1 MSYHK
6 YSKYPMCI
14 SILIALAFTA
24 ACGLQPFSSVRIK
37 AKPTVYVPL
46 GEKSITEAEV
56 FTKLE
61 ETLQKNN
68 KNIRLYRYQPSGGDD
83 KLRYLVHYPL
93 QTLELDISKYF
104 NGDPLGNGG
113 SGDTAA
119 LSQNFEKKI
128 SVPNL
133 QQKKDV
139 SIDVSGIN
147 QELLNRF
154 NTSNTI
160 SVTIPSGIA
169 PLLSHRQSVNVSFT
183 GFNTISFENGAK
195 LTLSSSSTTV
205 VYTITAATMKS
216 NGASVTGTISPDGKK
231 IEFPLN
237 GITISNALVFNL
249 TLNLTSG
256 SDNISLDS
264 NLEGVIKKVT
274 GVTASDIDVSLPP
287 QTIPLSL
294 PAEFEK
300 ATIAEGSMK
309 FTAQMPNEWPGITI
323 EEKMKVVQSGA
334 DGFSID
340 PSDYRP
346 LGNTIS
352 LENQK
357 LNNQSTLSCTPA
369 FKVKLNNATYT
380 KQDSLPITLALDI
393 KKFKEITLQNPPG
406 LTVNREQDVPQDM
419 KDWVKKI
426 KFKTVSAKIKLDNG
440 LPAEND
446 IKIRLSSTSFKMAE
460 QEKTFISKYQ
470 AGFQPNESEQVYH
483 GGSNFNLNIDNSPL
497 PPSEQNITKFDLKMQ
512 VILPNPNG
520 TTFTLKNIETGK
532 DITLSGSIQFNP
544 DWEEILLK
552 AKADQTVSFPQTG
565 KMDLSEL
572 TSKLK
577 TAGIQLEEI
586 PVYFYAGSDSGLLGS
601 TKMNV
606 KLTATYIKTGETT
619 DTSAVLVDKNNVA
632 LKALPVGTFPSDK
645 IFTGAIPDAML
656 SIKQGESGITKT
668 LAGIMNDYPKDLQL
682 TCTLN
687 MGEIV
692 IRREDYDKPENKKPK
707 VSIDLVLDVPVGF
720 KVASNHTLSLM
731 DMFGINMSGT
741 DLFGRRSAHDKPFGL
756 DDQFQILDSLRSIQ
770 VRINLKKDLSGPDSK
785 CILRFKDG
793 LGNPIN
799 DDFGN
804 RIEKKITAA
813 AGEQTVKLTSSEL
826 KKLLEKYPVSPD
838 LVLELPQGSY
848 SLKRDFKLGALITV
862 SAETDIDYS
871 MKVN

>member
-113 SGDTAA
+113 SGDNAA

-133 QQKKDV
+133 RQKKDV

-160 SVTIPSGIA
+160 PITIPPGIA
-169 PLLSHRQSVNVSFT
+169 PLPSYRLPVNVSFI
-183 GFNTISFENGAK
+183 GFNTLSFGNGAK
-195 LTLSSSSTTV
+195 LTLSSSPTPVT
-205 VYTITAATMKS
+205 YTITAATMES
-216 NGASVTGTISPDGKK
+216 SGASVPGTISPNGKK
-231 IEFPLN
+231 IEFSLD
-237 GITISNALVFNL
+237 GITINNTVRFQF

-256 SDNISLDS
+256 SGTISLGTK
-264 NLEGVIKKVT
+264 LEGDIKKAT
-274 GVTASDIDVSLPP
+274 GVTAADIDVSLPT

-294 PAEFEK
+294 PTEFEK
-300 ATIAEGSMK
+300 ATIAEGFMK
-309 FTAQMPNEWPGITI
+309 FTVQMPNEWSGITI
-323 EEKMKVVQSGA
+323 EEKMKVEQGGVG
-334 DGFSID
+334 GFSII

-352 LENQK
+352 LENQN
-357 LNNQSTLSCTPA
+357 LNKQQLSYTPA

-446 IKIRLSSTSFKMAE
+446 INIKLSSTSFKMLPPQERVFVSGKTE
-460 QEKTFISKYQ
+460 QEYSCNGGTAFDLDI
-470 AGFQPNESEQVYH
+470 ESL
-483 GGSNFNLNIDNSPL
+483 S
-497 PPSEQNITKFDLKMQ
+497 KFDLKMQ
-512 VILPNPNG
+512 VILPNTTG

-544 DWEEILLK
+544 DWEEIILK

-577 TAGIQLEEI
+577 DSGIKLEEI

-645 IFTGAIPDAML
+645 IFTGTIPDAML

-707 VSIDLVLDVPVGF
+707 VSIDLVVDVPVGF
-720 KVASNHTLSLM
+720 KVASDHPLSLM

-741 DLFGRRSAHDKPFGL
+741 DLFGRRSVHDKPFGL
-756 DDQFQILDSLRSIQ
+756 DDQILDSLQ
-770 VRINLKKDLSGPDSK
+770 ALNVHINLKNDLSGPVPK

-793 LGNPIN
+793 SGNAIKGDSDKPI
-799 DDFGN
+799 
-804 RIEKKITAA
+804 KKEIAAA

-826 KKLLEKYPVSPD
+826 KKLLEKYPVSPE

-848 SLKRDFKLGALITV
+848 SLKRDFKLGASITV
-862 SAETDIDYS
+862 LAETDINYS

>member
-24 ACGLQPFSSVRIK
+24 ACGLQPFSSVRVK
-37 AKPTVYVPL
+37 ASPKVYVPL

-139 SIDVSGIN
+139 PIDVSGIN

-154 NTSNTI
+154 NTDNTI

-183 GFNTISFENGAK
+183 GFNTIFFENGAK

-205 VYTITAATMKS
+205 TYTITAATMES

-256 SDNISLDS
+256 SGDISLDS
-264 NLEGVIKKVT
+264 NLDGVIKKVT
-274 GVTASDIDVSLPP
+274 GVTATDIDVALPT
-287 QTIPLSL
+287 QTILLSL
-294 PAEFEK
+294 PTEFEK

-323 EEKMKVVQSGA
+323 EEKMKVEQGGVG
-334 DGFSID
+334 GFSIS

-346 LGNTIS
+346 LESNIS

-357 LNNQSTLSCTPA
+357 LNKQQLSYTPV

-380 KQDSLPITLALDI
+380 KQNSLPITLALDI
-393 KKFKEITLQNPPG
+393 KKFKEITLQNPSD

-419 KDWVKKI
+419 KDWVKTI

-446 IKIRLSSTSFKMAE
+446 INIKLSSTSFKMLPPQEGVFVSGKTE
-460 QEKTFISKYQ
+460 QEYSCNGGTAFDLDI
-470 AGFQPNESEQVYH
+470 ESL
-483 GGSNFNLNIDNSPL
+483 S
-497 PPSEQNITKFDLKMQ
+497 KFDLKMQ
-512 VILPNPNG
+512 VILPNTTG

-544 DWEEILLK
+544 DWEEIILK
-552 AKADQTVSFPQTG
+552 AKANQTVSFPQTG

-577 TAGIQLEEI
+577 DSGIKLEEI
-586 PVYFYAGSDSGLLGS
+586 PAYFYAGSDSGLLGS

-619 DTSAVLVDKNNVA
+619 DTPAVLVDKSNIT
-632 LKALPVGTFPSDK
+632 LKALPAGTFPSDK

-682 TCTLN
+682 ACVLN
-687 MGEIV
+687 MNEIP
-692 IRREDYDKPENKKPK
+692 ITRAEYNTLKDKKPK

-720 KVASNHTLSLM
+720 KVASDHTLSLM
-731 DMFGINMSGT
+731 DMLGINMSGT
-741 DLFGRRSAHDKPFGL
+741 DLFGRRSEHDQSSEIG
-756 DDQFQILDSLRSIQ
+756 QILNSLRSIQ
-770 VRINLKKDLSGPDSK
+770 ICINLKNDLSGDVPK
-785 CILRFKDG
+785 CILRFKNGSGIAINDDS
-793 LGNPIN
+793 GNPI
-799 DDFGN
+799 
-804 RIEKKITAA
+804 EKEITAA

-826 KKLLEKYPVSPD
+826 KKLLDTYPVSPD
-838 LVLELPQGSY
+838 LVLELPKGSY
-848 SLKRDFKLGALITV
+848 SLKRGFKLGASITV
-862 SAETDIDYS
+862 LAETDIDYS
-871 MKVN
+871 MQVN

>member
-113 SGDTAA
+113 SGDNAA

-133 QQKKDV
+133 RQKKDV

-160 SVTIPSGIA
+160 PITIPPGIA
-169 PLLSHRQSVNVSFT
+169 PLPSYRLPVNVSFI
-183 GFNTISFENGAK
+183 GFNTLSFENGAK
-195 LTLSSSSTTV
+195 LTLSSSPTPVT
-205 VYTITAATMKS
+205 YTITAATMES
-216 NGASVTGTISPDGKK
+216 SGASVPGTISPNGKK
-231 IEFPLN
+231 IEFSLD
-237 GITISNALVFNL
+237 GITINNTVRFQF

-256 SDNISLDS
+256 SGTISLGTK
-264 NLEGVIKKVT
+264 LEGDIKKAT
-274 GVTASDIDVSLPP
+274 GVTAADIDVSLPT

-294 PAEFEK
+294 PTEFEK
-300 ATIAEGSMK
+300 ATIAEGFMK
-309 FTAQMPNEWPGITI
+309 FTTQMPNEWSGITI

-393 KKFKEITLQNPPG
+393 KKFKEITLQNPSG

-446 IKIRLSSTSFKMAE
+446 IKIRLSSTSFKMLLPQGKVFVSGKTE
-460 QEKTFISKYQ
+460 QEYSCNGGAAFDLDI
-470 AGFQPNESEQVYH
+470 ESL
-483 GGSNFNLNIDNSPL
+483 S
-497 PPSEQNITKFDLKMQ
+497 KFDLKAQ
-512 VILPNPNG
+512 IILPNTTG

-544 DWEEILLK
+544 DWEEIILK
-552 AKADQTVSFPQTG
+552 AKANQTVSFPQTG
-565 KMDLSEL
+565 RMDLSEL

-577 TAGIQLEEI
+577 DSGIELEEI
-586 PVYFYAGSDSGLLGS
+586 PAYFYAGSDSGLLGS

-668 LAGIMNDYPKDLQL
+668 LAGIMNDYPKNLQL

-687 MGEIV
+687 MGEIP
-692 IRREDYDKPENKKPK
+692 ITRAKYNTLKDKKPK

-720 KVASNHTLSLM
+720 KVASNRTFSLM

-756 DDQFQILDSLRSIQ
+756 DDQILDSLQ
-770 VRINLKKDLSGPDSK
+770 ALNVHINLKNDLSGSVPK
-785 CILRFKDG
+785 CILQFKDG

-804 RIEKKITAA
+804 PIEKKITAA
-813 AGEQTVKLTSSEL
+813 AVEQTVTLTSSEL
-826 KKLLEKYPVSPD
+826 KKLLEKYPVSPE

-848 SLKRDFKLGALITV
+848 SLKRDFKLGASITV
-862 SAETDIDYS
+862 LAETDINYS

>member
-113 SGDTAA
+113 SGDNAA

-139 SIDVSGIN
+139 TIDVSGIN

-154 NTSNTI
+154 NTGTTI
-160 SVTIPSGIA
+160 PITIPSDIIA
-169 PLLSHRQSVNVSFT
+169 PLLSYRRSVNVSFT
-183 GFNTISFENGAK
+183 GFNTIFFENGAK
-195 LTLSSSSTTV
+195 LTLSSSSTPVT
-205 VYTITAATMKS
+205 YTITAATMES
-216 NGASVTGTISPDGKK
+216 NGASVPGTISLDGKK
-231 IEFPLN
+231 IEFSLD
-237 GITISNALVFNL
+237 GITINNTVSFQL

-256 SDNISLDS
+256 SGDISLS
-264 NLEGVIKKVT
+264 TNLEGVIKKVT
-274 GVTASDIDVSLPP
+274 GVSASDIDISLAA
-287 QTIPLSL
+287 QTVPLSL
-294 PAEFEK
+294 PTEFEK

-309 FTAQMPNEWPGITI
+309 FTAQKPKEWSGITI

-346 LGNTIS
+346 LENTIS

-380 KQDSLPITLALDI
+380 KQNSLPITLALDI
-393 KKFKEITLQNPPG
+393 KKFKEITLQNPSD

-419 KDWVKKI
+419 KDWVKTI

-446 IKIRLSSTSFKMAE
+446 INIKLSSTSFKMLPPQERVFVSGKTE
-460 QEKTFISKYQ
+460 QEYSCNGGTAFDLDI
-470 AGFQPNESEQVYH
+470 ESL
-483 GGSNFNLNIDNSPL
+483 S
-497 PPSEQNITKFDLKMQ
+497 KFDLKMQ
-512 VILPNPNG
+512 VILPNTTG

-544 DWEEILLK
+544 DWEEIILK

-577 TAGIQLEEI
+577 DSGIKLEEI

-645 IFTGAIPDAML
+645 IFTGTIPDAML

-707 VSIDLVLDVPVGF
+707 VSIDLVVDVPVGF
-720 KVASNHTLSLM
+720 KVASDHTLSLM
-731 DMFGINMSGT
+731 DMFGINMTGT
-741 DLFGRRSAHDKPFGL
+741 DLFGRRSAHDKPFGV
-756 DDQFQILDSLRSIQ
+756 DDQILDSLRSIQ
-770 VRINLKKDLSGPDSK
+770 VRINLKKDLSGPVTK

-804 RIEKKITAA
+804 PIEKKITAA
-813 AGEQTVKLTSSEL
+813 AVEQTVKLTSSEL
-826 KKLLEKYPVSPD
+826 KKLLEKYPVSPE

-848 SLKRDFKLGALITV
+848 SLKRDFKLGASITV
-862 SAETDIDYS
+862 LAETDINYS

>member
-139 SIDVSGIN
+139 TIDVSGIN

-154 NTSNTI
+154 NTGTTI
-160 SVTIPSGIA
+160 PITIPSDIIA
-169 PLLSHRQSVNVSFT
+169 PLLSYRRSVNVSFT
-183 GFNTISFENGAK
+183 GFNTIFFENGAK
-195 LTLSSSSTTV
+195 LTLSSSSTPVT
-205 VYTITAATMKS
+205 YTITAATMES
-216 NGASVTGTISPDGKK
+216 NGASVPGTISLDGKK
-231 IEFPLN
+231 IEFSLD
-237 GITISNALVFNL
+237 GITINNTVSFQL

-256 SDNISLDS
+256 SGDISLS
-264 NLEGVIKKVT
+264 TNLEGVIKKVT
-274 GVTASDIDVSLPP
+274 GVSASDIDISLAA
-287 QTIPLSL
+287 QTVPLSL
-294 PAEFEK
+294 PTEFEK

-309 FTAQMPNEWPGITI
+309 FTAQKPNEWSGITI

-346 LGNTIS
+346 LENTIS

-380 KQDSLPITLALDI
+380 KQNSLPITLALDI
-393 KKFKEITLQNPPG
+393 KKFKEITLQNPSD

-446 IKIRLSSTSFKMAE
+446 INIKLSSTSFKMLPPQERVFVSGKTE
-460 QEKTFISKYQ
+460 QEYSCNGGTAFDLDI
-470 AGFQPNESEQVYH
+470 ESL
-483 GGSNFNLNIDNSPL
+483 S
-497 PPSEQNITKFDLKMQ
+497 KFDLNAQ
-512 VILPNPNG
+512 IILPNTTG

-544 DWEEILLK
+544 DWEEIILK

-565 KMDLSEL
+565 RMDLSEL

-577 TAGIQLEEI
+577 DSGIELEEI
-586 PVYFYAGSDSGLLGS
+586 PAYFYAGSDSGLLGS
-601 TKMNV
+601 TKMSV
-606 KLTATYIKTGETT
+606 KLTATYIKTGEAT
-619 DTSAVLVDKNNVA
+619 DTPAVLVDKNNIT
-632 LKALPVGTFPSDK
+632 LKALPAGTFSSDK

-682 TCTLN
+682 ACVLN
-687 MGEIV
+687 MNEIP
-692 IRREDYDKPENKKPK
+692 ITRAEYNTLKDKKPK

-720 KVASNHTLSLM
+720 KVETKHTLSVM
-731 DMFGINMSGT
+731 DMLGINMSGA

-770 VRINLKKDLSGPDSK
+770 VRINLKKDLSGPVTK

-799 DDFGN
+799 DDFDN
-804 RIEKKITAA
+804 PIEKKITAA
-813 AGEQTVKLTSSEL
+813 AGEQTVTLTSAEL
-826 KKLLEKYPVSPD
+826 KKLLKKYPVSPE

-848 SLKRDFKLGALITV
+848 SLKRDFKLGASITV
-862 SAETDIDYS
+862 LAETDINYS

>member
-113 SGDTAA
+113 SGDNAA

-139 SIDVSGIN
+139 TIDVSGIN

-154 NTSNTI
+154 NTGTTI
-160 SVTIPSGIA
+160 PITIPSDIIA
-169 PLLSHRQSVNVSFT
+169 PLLSYRRSVNVSFT
-183 GFNTISFENGAK
+183 GFNAISFENGAK
-195 LTLSSSSTTV
+195 LTLSSSSATV
-205 VYTITAATMKS
+205 TYTITAATMES
-216 NGASVTGTISPDGKK
+216 NGASVPGTISLDGKK
-231 IEFPLN
+231 IEFSLD
-237 GITISNALVFNL
+237 GIIINNTVSFQL

-256 SDNISLDS
+256 SGNISLGTS
-264 NLEGVIKKVT
+264 LEGVIEKAT
-274 GVTASDIDVSLPP
+274 GVTSDTDIDVN
-287 QTIPLSL
+287 L
-294 PAEFEK
+294 PAQFVPLTLPADFEK
-300 ATIAEGSMK
+300 ATIAGGSMK
-309 FTAQMPNEWPGITI
+309 LSAQMPNEWSGITI
-323 EEKMKVVQSGA
+323 KEKMKVVQSGA

-352 LENQK
+352 LENQN
-357 LNNQSTLSCTPA
+357 LNKQQLSYTPA

-393 KKFKEITLQNPPG
+393 KKFKEITLQNSSG
-406 LTVNREQDVPQDM
+406 FTVNREQDVPQDM

-446 IKIRLSSTSFKMAE
+446 IKIKLSSTCFQISPA
-460 QEKTFISKYQ
+460 QEAI
-470 AGFQPNESEQVYH
+470 
-483 GGSNFNLNIDNSPL
+483 FNPGKQEHEYKGNNGNAFVLDIEHL
-497 PPSEQNITKFDLKMQ
+497 PKFDLKMQ
-512 VILPNPNG
+512 VILPNTTG

-544 DWEEILLK
+544 DWEEIILK
-552 AKADQTVSFPQTG
+552 AKANQTVSFPQTG

-577 TAGIQLEEI
+577 DSGIKLEEI
-586 PVYFYAGSDSGLLGS
+586 PAYFYAGSDSGLLGS
-601 TKMNV
+601 TQMNV

-668 LAGIMNDYPKDLQL
+668 LAGIMNDYPKNLQL

-687 MGEIV
+687 MGEIP
-692 IRREDYDKPENKKPK
+692 ITRAEYNTLKDKKPK

-720 KVASNHTLSLM
+720 KVESDHPLSLM
-731 DMFGINMSGT
+731 DMFGINMTGT
-741 DLFGRRSAHDKPFGL
+741 DLFGRRSAHDKPFGV
-756 DDQFQILDSLRSIQ
+756 DDQILDSLRSIQ
-770 VRINLKKDLSGPDSK
+770 VRINLKKDLSGPVTK

-804 RIEKKITAA
+804 PIEKKITAA
-813 AGEQTVKLTSSEL
+813 AVEQTVTLTSSEL
-826 KKLLEKYPVSPD
+826 KKLLEKYPVSPE

-848 SLKRDFKLGALITV
+848 SLKRDFKLGASITV
-862 SAETDIDYS
+862 LAETDINYS

>member
-83 KLRYLVHYPL
+83 KLRYLVYYPL

-113 SGDTAA
+113 SGDNAA

-139 SIDVSGIN
+139 PIDVSGIN

-154 NTSNTI
+154 NTGTAIPITI
-160 SVTIPSGIA
+160 SPAIPQNT
-169 PLLSHRQSVNVSFT
+169 PYTLSQVNVSFQ
-183 GFNTISFENGAK
+183 GFKKITFENGAK
-195 LTLSSSSTTV
+195 LKLLSNPSTV
-205 VYTITAATMKS
+205 HYTITQAEMKS
-216 NGASVTGTISPDGKK
+216 NGHSVPGTINGQD

-237 GITISNALVFNL
+237 GITISNELGFKL
-249 TLNLTSG
+249 TVKITSG
-256 SDNISLDS
+256 SGTISLGTK
-264 NLEGVIKKVT
+264 LEGVIKKVT
-274 GVTASDIDVSLPP
+274 GVNAADIDVSLVA
-287 QTIPLSL
+287 QTISLSL
-294 PAEFEK
+294 PTEFEK
-300 ATIAEGSMK
+300 ATIAAGSMK
-309 FTAQMPNEWPGITI
+309 FTAQMPNEWSGITI
-323 EEKMKVVQSGA
+323 EEKMKVEQGGVG
-334 DGFSID
+334 GFSII

-346 LGNTIS
+346 LGNPIS

-369 FKVKLNNATYT
+369 FNVKLNNATYT
-380 KQDSLPITLALDI
+380 KQNSLPVTLALDI

-419 KDWVKKI
+419 KDWVKEI

-440 LPAEND
+440 LPAGND
-446 IKIRLSSTSFKMAE
+446 IKIELSSTSFKMLPPQERVFVSGKTE
-460 QEKTFISKYQ
+460 QEYSC
-470 AGFQPNESEQVYH
+470 N
-483 GGSNFNLNIDNSPL
+483 GGTAFDLDIEHL
-497 PPSEQNITKFDLKMQ
+497 PKFDLKMQ
-512 VILPNPNG
+512 VILPNTTG

-544 DWEEILLK
+544 DWEEIILK
-552 AKADQTVSFPQTG
+552 AKADQNISFPQTG

-656 SIKQGESGITKT
+656 SIKQGESGITNT
-668 LAGIMNDYPKDLQL
+668 LAGIMNDYPKGLQL

-687 MGEIV
+687 MNEIT
-692 IRREDYDKPENKKPK
+692 ITSADYNNLKNKKPK

-720 KVASNHTLSLM
+720 KVESDHPLSLM
-731 DMFGINMSGT
+731 DMFGINMSGA

-756 DDQFQILDSLRSIQ
+756 DDQILDSLQ
-770 VRINLKKDLSGPDSK
+770 ALNVHINLKNDLSGPVPK

-793 LGNPIN
+793 SGNAIKGDSNKPI
-799 DDFGN
+799 
-804 RIEKKITAA
+804 KKEIAAA

-826 KKLLEKYPVSPD
+826 KKLLEKYPVSPE

-848 SLKRDFKLGALITV
+848 SLKRDFKLGASITV
-862 SAETDIDYS
+862 LAETDINYS

>member
-104 NGDPLGNGG
+104 NGEPLGNGG
-113 SGDTAA
+113 SGDNAA

-139 SIDVSGIN
+139 TIDVSGIN

-154 NTSNTI
+154 NTGTTI
-160 SVTIPSGIA
+160 PITIPSDIIA
-169 PLLSHRQSVNVSFT
+169 PLLSYRRSVNVSFT
-183 GFNTISFENGAK
+183 GFNTIFFENGAK
-195 LTLSSSSTTV
+195 LTLSSSSTPVT
-205 VYTITAATMKS
+205 YTITAATMES
-216 NGASVTGTISPDGKK
+216 NGASVPGTISLDGKK
-231 IEFPLN
+231 IEFSLD
-237 GITISNALVFNL
+237 GITINNTVSFQL

-256 SDNISLDS
+256 SGDISLS
-264 NLEGVIKKVT
+264 TNLEGVIKKVT
-274 GVTASDIDVSLPP
+274 GVSASDIDISLAA
-287 QTIPLSL
+287 QTVPLSL
-294 PAEFEK
+294 PTEFEK

-309 FTAQMPNEWPGITI
+309 FTAQKPKEWSGITI

-346 LGNTIS
+346 LENTIS

-380 KQDSLPITLALDI
+380 KQNSLPITLALDI
-393 KKFKEITLQNPPG
+393 KKFKEITLQNPSD

-419 KDWVKKI
+419 KDWVKTI

-446 IKIRLSSTSFKMAE
+446 INIKLSSTSFKMLPPQERVFVSGKTE
-460 QEKTFISKYQ
+460 QEYSC
-470 AGFQPNESEQVYH
+470 N
-483 GGSNFNLNIDNSPL
+483 GGNAFDLDIEHL
-497 PPSEQNITKFDLKMQ
+497 PKFDLKMQ
-512 VILPNPNG
+512 VVLPNTTG

-544 DWEEILLK
+544 DWEEIILK

-577 TAGIQLEEI
+577 DSGIKLEEI

-645 IFTGAIPDAML
+645 IFTGTIPDAML

-707 VSIDLVLDVPVGF
+707 VSIDLVVDVPVGF
-720 KVASNHTLSLM
+720 KVASDHTLSLM
-731 DMFGINMSGT
+731 DMFGINMTGT
-741 DLFGRRSAHDKPFGL
+741 DLFGRRSAHDKPFGV
-756 DDQFQILDSLRSIQ
+756 DDQILDSLRSIQ
-770 VRINLKKDLSGPDSK
+770 VRINLKKDLSGPVTK

-804 RIEKKITAA
+804 PIEKKITAA
-813 AGEQTVKLTSSEL
+813 AVEQTVTLTSSEL
-826 KKLLEKYPVSPD
+826 KKLLEKYPVSPE

-848 SLKRDFKLGALITV
+848 SLKRDFKLGASITV
-862 SAETDIDYS
+862 LAETDINYS

>member
-113 SGDTAA
+113 SGDNAA

-154 NTSNTI
+154 NTGTAIPITI
-160 SVTIPSGIA
+160 SISPAIPQNT
-169 PLLSHRQSVNVSFT
+169 PYTLSQVNVSFQ
-183 GFNTISFENGAK
+183 GFKKITFENGAK
-195 LTLSSSSTTV
+195 LKLLSNPSTV
-205 VYTITAATMKS
+205 HYTITQAEMKS
-216 NGASVTGTISPDGKK
+216 NGHSVPGTINGQD

-237 GITISNALVFNL
+237 GITISNELGFKL
-249 TLNLTSG
+249 TVKITSG
-256 SDNISLDS
+256 SGTISLGTK
-264 NLEGVIKKVT
+264 LEGVIKEVT
-274 GVTASDIDVSLPP
+274 GVTASDIDVSLPT

-294 PAEFEK
+294 PTEFEK
-300 ATIAEGSMK
+300 ATIAAGSMK
-309 FTAQMPNEWPGITI
+309 FTAQMPNEWSGITI

-357 LNNQSTLSCTPA
+357 LNKQQLSYTPA
-369 FKVKLNNATYT
+369 FNVKLNNATYT
-380 KQDSLPITLALDI
+380 KQNSLPVTLALDI
-393 KKFKEITLQNPPG
+393 KKFKEITLQHPSD
-406 LTVNREQDVPQDM
+406 LTVDREQDVPQDM

-440 LPAEND
+440 LPAGND
-446 IKIRLSSTSFKMAE
+446 IKIELSSTSFKMLPPQERVFVSGKTE
-460 QEKTFISKYQ
+460 QEYSC
-470 AGFQPNESEQVYH
+470 N
-483 GGSNFNLNIDNSPL
+483 GGTAFDLDIEHL
-497 PPSEQNITKFDLKMQ
+497 PKFDLKMQ
-512 VILPNPNG
+512 VILPNTTG

-544 DWEEILLK
+544 DWEEIILK
-552 AKADQTVSFPQTG
+552 AKANQTVSFPQTG

-577 TAGIQLEEI
+577 DSGIKLEEI
-586 PVYFYAGSDSGLLGS
+586 PAYFYAGSDSGLLGS
-601 TKMNV
+601 TQMNV

-692 IRREDYDKPENKKPK
+692 INRTDYNNLKNKKPK

-720 KVASNHTLSLM
+720 KVESDHTLSLM
-731 DMFGINMSGT
+731 DMFGINMSGA

-770 VRINLKKDLSGPDSK
+770 VRINLKKDLSGTDPK

-799 DDFGN
+799 DDSGN
-804 RIEKKITAA
+804 PIEKKITAA
-813 AGEQTVKLTSSEL
+813 AGEQTVTLTSSEL
-826 KKLLEKYPVSPD
+826 KKLLEKYPVSPE

-848 SLKRDFKLGALITV
+848 SLKRDFKLGASITV
-862 SAETDIDYS
+862 LAETDINYS

>member
-113 SGDTAA
+113 SGDNAA

-133 QQKKDV
+133 RQKKDV

-160 SVTIPSGIA
+160 PITIPPGIA
-169 PLLSHRQSVNVSFT
+169 PLPSYRLPVNVSFI
-183 GFNTISFENGAK
+183 GFNTLSFENGAK
-195 LTLSSSSTTV
+195 LTLSSSPTPVT
-205 VYTITAATMKS
+205 YTITAATMES
-216 NGASVTGTISPDGKK
+216 SGASVPGTISPNGKK
-231 IEFPLN
+231 IEFSLD
-237 GITISNALVFNL
+237 GITINNTVRFQF

-256 SDNISLDS
+256 SGTISLGTK
-264 NLEGVIKKVT
+264 LEGDIKKAT
-274 GVTASDIDVSLPP
+274 GVTAADIDVSLPT

-294 PAEFEK
+294 PTEFEK
-300 ATIAEGSMK
+300 ATIAEGFMK
-309 FTAQMPNEWPGITI
+309 FTTQMPNEWSGITI
-323 EEKMKVVQSGA
+323 EEKMKVEQGGVG
-334 DGFSID
+334 GFSII

-352 LENQK
+352 LENQN
-357 LNNQSTLSCTPA
+357 LNKQQLSYTPA

-393 KKFKEITLQNPPG
+393 KKFKEITLQNPSD
-406 LTVNREQDVPQDM
+406 LTLDRKQDVPQDM
-419 KDWVKKI
+419 KDWVEKI

-446 IKIRLSSTSFKMAE
+446 IKIKLSSTCFEMAE
-460 QEKTFISKYQ
+460 QEKTFISKYE
-470 AGFQPNESEQVYH
+470 AGFQPNESEQVYQ
-483 GGSNFNLNIDNSPL
+483 GGSNFNLNINNSS
-497 PPSEQNITKFDLKMQ
+497 PPAGEQNITKFDLKMQ
-512 VILPNPNG
+512 VVLPNTNG
-520 TTFTLKNIETGK
+520 ATFTLKNIETGK

-544 DWEEILLK
+544 DWEEISLK
-552 AKADQTVSFPQTG
+552 AKDNQTVSFPQTG
-565 KMDLSEL
+565 RMDLSEL

-577 TAGIQLEEI
+577 DSGIKLEEI
-586 PVYFYAGSDSGLLGS
+586 PAYFYAGSDSGLLGS

-619 DTSAVLVDKNNVA
+619 DTPVGLVDKSNIT
-632 LKALPVGTFPSDK
+632 LKALPAGIFPSDK

-687 MGEIV
+687 MDEIV
-692 IRREDYDKPENKKPK
+692 IKREDYDKPENKKPK

-720 KVASNHTLSLM
+720 KVETKHTLSVM
-731 DMFGINMSGT
+731 DMLGINMSGT
-741 DLFGRRSAHDKPFGL
+741 DLFGRRSVHDKPFGL
-756 DDQFQILDSLRSIQ
+756 DDQILDSLQ
-770 VRINLKKDLSGPDSK
+770 ALNVHINLKNDLSGPVPK

-793 LGNPIN
+793 SGNAIKGDSNKPI
-799 DDFGN
+799 
-804 RIEKKITAA
+804 KKEIAAA

-826 KKLLEKYPVSPD
+826 KKLLEKYPVSPE

-848 SLKRDFKLGALITV
+848 SLKRDFKLGASITV
-862 SAETDIDYS
+862 LAETDINYS

>member
-113 SGDTAA
+113 SGDNAA

-154 NTSNTI
+154 NTGTAI
-160 SVTIPSGIA
+160 RITIPSGIA

-256 SDNISLDS
+256 SNDISLDS

-274 GVTASDIDVSLPP
+274 GVNAADIDVSLAA
-287 QTIPLSL
+287 QTISLSL
-294 PAEFEK
+294 PTEFEK

-309 FTAQMPNEWPGITI
+309 FTAQMPNEWSGITI
-323 EEKMKVVQSGA
+323 EEKMKVEQGGVG
-334 DGFSID
+334 GFSII

-346 LGNTIS
+346 LENTIP
-352 LENQK
+352 LENQN
-357 LNNQSTLSCTPA
+357 LNKQQLSYTPA

-393 KKFKEITLQNPPG
+393 KKFKEITLQHPSG
-406 LTVNREQDVPQDM
+406 LTVDREQDVPQDM

-440 LPAEND
+440 LPAGND
-446 IKIRLSSTSFKMAE
+446 IKIELSSTSFKMLPPQERVFVSGKTE
-460 QEKTFISKYQ
+460 QEYSC
-470 AGFQPNESEQVYH
+470 N
-483 GGSNFNLNIDNSPL
+483 GGTAFDLDIEHL
-497 PPSEQNITKFDLKMQ
+497 PKFDLKMQ
-512 VILPNPNG
+512 VILPNTTG

-544 DWEEILLK
+544 DWEEIILK
-552 AKADQTVSFPQTG
+552 AKANQTVSFPQTG

-606 KLTATYIKTGETT
+606 KLTATYIKTGEPT

-656 SIKQGESGITKT
+656 SIKQGESGITNT
-668 LAGIMNDYPKDLQL
+668 LAGIMNDYPKNLQL

-687 MGEIV
+687 MGEIP
-692 IRREDYDKPENKKPK
+692 ITRAEYNTLKDKKPK

-720 KVASNHTLSLM
+720 KVESDHPLSLM

-741 DLFGRRSAHDKPFGL
+741 DLFGRRSVHDKPFGL
-756 DDQFQILDSLRSIQ
+756 DDQILDSLQ
-770 VRINLKKDLSGPDSK
+770 ALNVHINLKNDLSGPVPK

-793 LGNPIN
+793 SGNAIKGDSDKPI
-799 DDFGN
+799 
-804 RIEKKITAA
+804 KKEIAAA

-826 KKLLEKYPVSPD
+826 KKLLEKYPVSPE

-848 SLKRDFKLGALITV
+848 SLKRDFKLGASITV
-862 SAETDIDYS
+862 LAETDINYS

>member
-300 ATIAEGSMK
+300 ATIAAGSMK
-309 FTAQMPNEWPGITI
+309 FTAQMPNEWSDITI

-393 KKFKEITLQNPPG
+393 KKFKEITLQNPSG

-446 IKIRLSSTSFKMAE
+446 IKIRLSSTSFKMLLPQGKVFVSGKTE
-460 QEKTFISKYQ
+460 QEYSCNGGAAFDLDI
-470 AGFQPNESEQVYH
+470 ESL
-483 GGSNFNLNIDNSPL
+483 S
-497 PPSEQNITKFDLKMQ
+497 KFDLKAQ
-512 VILPNPNG
+512 IILPNTTG

-544 DWEEILLK
+544 DWEEIILK
-552 AKADQTVSFPQTG
+552 AKANQTVSFPQTG
-565 KMDLSEL
+565 RMDLSEL

-577 TAGIQLEEI
+577 DSGIELEEI
-586 PVYFYAGSDSGLLGS
+586 PAYFYAGSDSGLLGS

-668 LAGIMNDYPKDLQL
+668 LAGIMNDYPKNLQL

-687 MGEIV
+687 MGEIP
-692 IRREDYDKPENKKPK
+692 ITRAKYNTLKDKKPK

-720 KVASNHTLSLM
+720 KVASNRTFSLM

-756 DDQFQILDSLRSIQ
+756 DDQILDSLQ
-770 VRINLKKDLSGPDSK
+770 ALNVHINLKNDLSGPVPK

-804 RIEKKITAA
+804 PIEKKITAA
-813 AGEQTVKLTSSEL
+813 AVEQTVTLTSSEL
-826 KKLLEKYPVSPD
+826 KKLLKKYPVSPE

-848 SLKRDFKLGALITV
+848 SLKRDFKLGASITV

>member
-139 SIDVSGIN
+139 PIDVSGIN

-154 NTSNTI
+154 NTDNTI

-183 GFNTISFENGAK
+183 GFNTIFFENGAK

-205 VYTITAATMKS
+205 TYTITAATMES

-256 SDNISLDS
+256 SGDISLDS
-264 NLEGVIKKVT
+264 NLDGVIKKVT
-274 GVTASDIDVSLPP
+274 GVTATDIDVALPT
-287 QTIPLSL
+287 QTILLSL
-294 PAEFEK
+294 PTEFEK

-323 EEKMKVVQSGA
+323 EEKMKVEQGGVG
-334 DGFSID
+334 GFSIS

-346 LGNTIS
+346 LESNIS

-357 LNNQSTLSCTPA
+357 LNKQQLSYTPV

-380 KQDSLPITLALDI
+380 KQNSLPITLALDI
-393 KKFKEITLQNPPG
+393 KKFKEITLQNPSD

-419 KDWVKKI
+419 KDWVKTI

-446 IKIRLSSTSFKMAE
+446 INIKLSSTSFKMLPPQEGVFVSGKTE
-460 QEKTFISKYQ
+460 QEYSCNGGTAFDLDI
-470 AGFQPNESEQVYH
+470 ESL
-483 GGSNFNLNIDNSPL
+483 S
-497 PPSEQNITKFDLKMQ
+497 KFDLKMQ
-512 VILPNPNG
+512 VILPNTTG

-544 DWEEILLK
+544 DWEEIILK
-552 AKADQTVSFPQTG
+552 AKANQTVSFPQTG

-577 TAGIQLEEI
+577 DSGIKLEEI
-586 PVYFYAGSDSGLLGS
+586 PAYFYAGSDSGLLGS

-619 DTSAVLVDKNNVA
+619 DTPAVLVDKSNIT
-632 LKALPVGTFPSDK
+632 LKALPAGTFPSDK

-682 TCTLN
+682 ACVLN
-687 MGEIV
+687 MNEIP
-692 IRREDYDKPENKKPK
+692 ITRAEYNTLKDKKPK

-720 KVASNHTLSLM
+720 KVASDHTLSLM
-731 DMFGINMSGT
+731 DMLGINMSGT
-741 DLFGRRSAHDKPFGL
+741 DLFGRRSEHDQSSEIG
-756 DDQFQILDSLRSIQ
+756 QILNSLRSIQ
-770 VRINLKKDLSGPDSK
+770 ICINLKNDLSGDVPK
-785 CILRFKDG
+785 CILRFKNG
-793 LGNPIN
+793 SGIAIN
-799 DDFGN
+799 DDSGN
-804 RIEKKITAA
+804 PMEKEITAA

-826 KKLLEKYPVSPD
+826 KKLLDTYPVSPD
-838 LVLELPQGSY
+838 LVLELPKGSY
-848 SLKRDFKLGALITV
+848 SLKRGFKLGASITV
-862 SAETDIDYS
+862 LAETDIDYS
-871 MKVN
+871 MQVN

>member
-24 ACGLQPFSSVRIK
+24 ACSLQPFSSVRIK

-113 SGDTAA
+113 SGDNAA

-154 NTSNTI
+154 NTGTAI
-160 SVTIPSGIA
+160 PITIPPDIA
-169 PLLSHRQSVNVSFT
+169 PLPSHRLPVNVSFI
-183 GFNTISFENGAK
+183 GFNTLSFENGAK
-195 LTLSSSSTTV
+195 LTLSSSSATV
-205 VYTITAATMKS
+205 TYTITAATMES
-216 NGASVTGTISPDGKK
+216 NGASVMGTISPDGKK
-231 IEFPLN
+231 IEFSLD
-237 GITISNALVFNL
+237 GITINNTVSFQL

-256 SDNISLDS
+256 SGDISLDT
-264 NLEGVIKKVT
+264 NLDGVIKKVT
-274 GVTASDIDVSLPP
+274 GVTAADIDVSLAA
-287 QTIPLSL
+287 QTISLSL
-294 PAEFEK
+294 PDDFKK
-300 ATIAEGSMK
+300 ATIAAGSMK
-309 FTAQMPNEWPGITI
+309 FTAQMPNEWSGITI
-323 EEKMKVVQSGA
+323 EEKMKVEQGGVG
-334 DGFSID
+334 GFSII

-352 LENQK
+352 LENQN
-357 LNNQSTLSCTPA
+357 LNKQPLSYTPA

-393 KKFKEITLQNPPG
+393 KKFKEITLQNPSG

-552 AKADQTVSFPQTG
+552 AKTNQTGSFPESGYQ
-565 KMDLSEL
+565 DLSQL

-577 TAGIQLEEI
+577 KAGIQLEEI
-586 PVYFYAGSDSGLLGS
+586 PVYFYAGSDLQLPAS
-601 TKMNV
+601 TAVTV
-606 KLTATYIKTGETT
+606 KITAKYHKPDDSLETKNLVNTPLTTLK
-619 DTSAVLVDKNNVA
+619 VL
-632 LKALPVGTFPSDK
+632 PSGTFPTDNNVPFDK
-645 IFTGAIPDAML
+645 ELPTPTLEIKKGANGGDTSLIE
-656 SIKQGESGITKT
+656 IVNT
-668 LAGIMNDYPKDLQL
+668 YPKDLGL
-682 TCTLN
+682 SYNLS
-687 MGEIV
+687 MDEIT
-692 IRREDYDKPENKKPK
+692 INRADYNNLKDKKPK

-720 KVASNHTLSLM
+720 KVESKQTLSLM
-731 DMFGINMSGT
+731 DMFGINMSGA

-756 DDQFQILDSLRSIQ
+756 DDQFQIFDSLQELKID
-770 VRINLKKDLSGPDSK
+770 INLKNDLSGPDPK
-785 CILRFKDG
+785 CILQFKDG

-799 DDFGN
+799 DDSGN
-804 RIEKKITAA
+804 PIEKEITAA
-813 AGEQTVKLTSSEL
+813 AVEQTVTLISSEL
-826 KKLLEKYPVSPD
+826 KKLLEKYPVSPE
-838 LVLELPQGSY
+838 LVLELQPGSY
-848 SLKRDFKLGALITV
+848 SLKRDFKLGASITV
-862 SAETDIDYS
+862 SAETGIDYS

>member
-113 SGDTAA
+113 SGDNAA

-133 QQKKDV
+133 RQKKDV

-154 NTSNTI
+154 NTGTAI
-160 SVTIPSGIA
+160 RITIPSGIA

-256 SDNISLDS
+256 SNDISLDS

-274 GVTASDIDVSLPP
+274 GVNAADIDVSLAA
-287 QTIPLSL
+287 QTISLSL
-294 PAEFEK
+294 PTEFEK

-309 FTAQMPNEWPGITI
+309 FTAQMPNEWSGITI
-323 EEKMKVVQSGA
+323 EEKMKVEQGGVG
-334 DGFSID
+334 GFSII

-346 LGNTIS
+346 LENTIP
-352 LENQK
+352 LENQN
-357 LNNQSTLSCTPA
+357 LNKQQLSYTPA

-393 KKFKEITLQNPPG
+393 KKFKEITLQNPSG

-446 IKIRLSSTSFKMAE
+446 INIKLSSTSFKM
-460 QEKTFISKYQ
+460 
-470 AGFQPNESEQVYH
+470 
-483 GGSNFNLNIDNSPL
+483 L
-497 PPSEQNITKFDLKMQ
+497 PPQERVFVSGKTKQEYSCNGGTAFDLDIESLSKFDLKMQ
-512 VILPNPNG
+512 VILPNTTG

-544 DWEEILLK
+544 DWEEIILK
-552 AKADQTVSFPQTG
+552 AKANQTVSFPQTG

-577 TAGIQLEEI
+577 DSGIKLEEI
-586 PVYFYAGSDSGLLGS
+586 PAYFYAGSDSGLLGS

-619 DTSAVLVDKNNVA
+619 DTPAVLVDKSNIT
-632 LKALPVGTFPSDK
+632 LKALPAGTFPSDK

-668 LAGIMNDYPKDLQL
+668 LAGIMNDYPKNLQL

-687 MGEIV
+687 MGEIP
-692 IRREDYDKPENKKPK
+692 ITRTEYNALKDKKPK
-707 VSIDLVLDVPVGF
+707 ISIDLVLDVPVGF
-720 KVASNHTLSLM
+720 KVETKHTLSVM
-731 DMFGINMSGT
+731 DMLGINMSGT
-741 DLFGRRSAHDKPFGL
+741 DLFGRRSVHDKPFGL
-756 DDQFQILDSLRSIQ
+756 DDQILDSLQ
-770 VRINLKKDLSGPDSK
+770 ALNVHINLKNDLSGPVPK

-793 LGNPIN
+793 SGNAIKGDSNKPI
-799 DDFGN
+799 
-804 RIEKKITAA
+804 KKEIAAA

-826 KKLLEKYPVSPD
+826 KKLLEKYPVSPE

-848 SLKRDFKLGALITV
+848 SLKRDFKLGASITV
-862 SAETDIDYS
+862 LAETDINYS

>member
-37 AKPTVYVPL
+37 ANPKVYLPL

-139 SIDVSGIN
+139 TIDVSGIN

-154 NTSNTI
+154 NTGTTI
-160 SVTIPSGIA
+160 PITIPSDIIA
-169 PLLSHRQSVNVSFT
+169 PLLSYRRSVNVSFT
-183 GFNTISFENGAK
+183 GFNTLSFENGAK
-195 LTLSSSSTTV
+195 LTLSSSPTPVT
-205 VYTITAATMKS
+205 YTITAATMES
-216 NGASVTGTISPDGKK
+216 NGASVTGTISPNGKK
-231 IEFPLN
+231 IEFSLD
-237 GITISNALVFNL
+237 GITMNNTVRFQL

-256 SDNISLDS
+256 SGTISLGTK
-264 NLEGVIKKVT
+264 LEGDIKKAT
-274 GVTASDIDVSLPP
+274 GVTAADIDVSLPT

-294 PAEFEK
+294 PTEFEK
-300 ATIAEGSMK
+300 ATIAAGSMK
-309 FTAQMPNEWPGITI
+309 FTAQMPNEWSGITI

-357 LNNQSTLSCTPA
+357 LNKQQLSYTPA
-369 FKVKLNNATYT
+369 FNVKLNNATYT
-380 KQDSLPITLALDI
+380 KQNSLPVTLALDI
-393 KKFKEITLQNPPG
+393 KKFKEITLQHPSD
-406 LTVNREQDVPQDM
+406 LTVDREQDVPQDM

-440 LPAEND
+440 LPAGND
-446 IKIRLSSTSFKMAE
+446 IKIELSSTSFKMLPPQERVFVSGKTE
-460 QEKTFISKYQ
+460 QEYSC
-470 AGFQPNESEQVYH
+470 N
-483 GGSNFNLNIDNSPL
+483 GGTAFDLDIEHL
-497 PPSEQNITKFDLKMQ
+497 PKFDLKMQ
-512 VILPNPNG
+512 VILPNTTG

-544 DWEEILLK
+544 DWEEIILK
-552 AKADQTVSFPQTG
+552 AKANQTVSFPQTG

-577 TAGIQLEEI
+577 DSGIKLEEI
-586 PVYFYAGSDSGLLGS
+586 PAYFYAGSDSGLLGS
-601 TKMNV
+601 TQMNV

-619 DTSAVLVDKNNVA
+619 DTLAVLVNKTDIT
-632 LKALPVGTFPSDK
+632 LKALPAGTFPSDK

-656 SIKQGESGITKT
+656 SIKQGEFGITKT

-687 MGEIV
+687 MGEIP
-692 IRREDYDKPENKKPK
+692 ITRAKYNTLKDKKPK

-720 KVASNHTLSLM
+720 KVESDHTLSLM
-731 DMFGINMSGT
+731 DMFGINMSGA

-770 VRINLKKDLSGPDSK
+770 VRINLKKDLSGTDPK

-799 DDFGN
+799 DDSGN
-804 RIEKKITAA
+804 PIEKKITAA
-813 AGEQTVKLTSSEL
+813 AGEQTVTLTSSEL
-826 KKLLEKYPVSPD
+826 KKLLEKYPVSPE

-848 SLKRDFKLGALITV
+848 SLKRDFKLGASITV
-862 SAETDIDYS
+862 LAETDINYS

>member
-113 SGDTAA
+113 SGDNAA

-139 SIDVSGIN
+139 PIDVSGIN

-154 NTSNTI
+154 NTGTTI
-160 SVTIPSGIA
+160 PITIPSDIIA
-169 PLLSHRQSVNVSFT
+169 PLLSYRRSVNVSFT
-183 GFNTISFENGAK
+183 GFNTIFFENGAK
-195 LTLSSSSTTV
+195 LTLSSSSTPVT
-205 VYTITAATMKS
+205 YTITAATMES
-216 NGASVTGTISPDGKK
+216 NGASVPGTISLDGKK
-231 IEFPLN
+231 IEFSLD
-237 GITISNALVFNL
+237 GITINNTVSFQL

-256 SDNISLDS
+256 SGDISLS
-264 NLEGVIKKVT
+264 TNLEGVIKKVT
-274 GVTASDIDVSLPP
+274 GVSASDIDISLAA
-287 QTIPLSL
+287 QTVPLSL
-294 PAEFEK
+294 PTEFEK

-309 FTAQMPNEWPGITI
+309 FTAQKPKEWSGITI

-346 LGNTIS
+346 LENTIS

-380 KQDSLPITLALDI
+380 KQNSLPITLALDI
-393 KKFKEITLQNPPG
+393 KKFKEITLQNPSD

-419 KDWVKKI
+419 KDWVKTI

-446 IKIRLSSTSFKMAE
+446 INIKLSSTSFKMLPPQERVFVSGKTE
-460 QEKTFISKYQ
+460 QEYSCNGGTAFDLDI
-470 AGFQPNESEQVYH
+470 ESL
-483 GGSNFNLNIDNSPL
+483 S
-497 PPSEQNITKFDLKMQ
+497 KFDLKMQ
-512 VILPNPNG
+512 VILPNTTG

-544 DWEEILLK
+544 DWEEIILK

-577 TAGIQLEEI
+577 DSGIKLEEI

-645 IFTGAIPDAML
+645 IFTGTIPDAML

-707 VSIDLVLDVPVGF
+707 VSIDLVVDVPVGF
-720 KVASNHTLSLM
+720 KVASDHTLSLM
-731 DMFGINMSGT
+731 DMFGINMTGT
-741 DLFGRRSAHDKPFGL
+741 DLFGRRSAHDKPFGV
-756 DDQFQILDSLRSIQ
+756 DDQILDSLRSIQ
-770 VRINLKKDLSGPDSK
+770 VRINLKKDLSGPVTK

-804 RIEKKITAA
+804 PIEKKITAA
-813 AGEQTVKLTSSEL
+813 AVEQTVKLTSSEL
-826 KKLLEKYPVSPD
+826 KKLLEKYPVSPE

-848 SLKRDFKLGALITV
+848 SLKRDFKLGASITV
-862 SAETDIDYS
+862 LAETDINYS

>member
-14 SILIALAFTA
+14 SILIALAFTS

-37 AKPTVYVPL
+37 ASPKVHLPL

-61 ETLQKNN
+61 ETLQENN

-139 SIDVSGIN
+139 TIDVSGIN

-154 NTSNTI
+154 NTGTTI
-160 SVTIPSGIA
+160 PITIPSDIIA
-169 PLLSHRQSVNVSFT
+169 PLLSYRRSVNVSFT
-183 GFNTISFENGAK
+183 GFNTLSFENGAK
-195 LTLSSSSTTV
+195 LTLSSSPTPVT
-205 VYTITAATMKS
+205 YTITAATMES
-216 NGASVTGTISPDGKK
+216 NGASVTGTISPNGKK
-231 IEFPLN
+231 IEFSLD
-237 GITISNALVFNL
+237 GITINNTVRFQL

-256 SDNISLDS
+256 SGTISLGTK
-264 NLEGVIKKVT
+264 LEGDIKKAT
-274 GVTASDIDVSLPP
+274 GVTAADIDVSLPT

-294 PAEFEK
+294 PTEFEK
-300 ATIAEGSMK
+300 ATIAAGSMK
-309 FTAQMPNEWPGITI
+309 FTAQMPNEWSGITI

-357 LNNQSTLSCTPA
+357 LNKQQLSYTPA
-369 FKVKLNNATYT
+369 FNVKLNNATYT
-380 KQDSLPITLALDI
+380 KQNSLPVTLALDI
-393 KKFKEITLQNPPG
+393 KKFKEITLQHPSD
-406 LTVNREQDVPQDM
+406 LTVDREQDVPQDM

-446 IKIRLSSTSFKMAE
+446 IKIKLSSTCFQISPA
-460 QEKTFISKYQ
+460 QEAI
-470 AGFQPNESEQVYH
+470 
-483 GGSNFNLNIDNSPL
+483 FNPGKQEHEYKGNNGNAFVLDIEHL
-497 PPSEQNITKFDLKMQ
+497 PKFDLKMQ
-512 VILPNPNG
+512 VILPNTTG

-544 DWEEILLK
+544 DWEEIILK
-552 AKADQTVSFPQTG
+552 AKANQTVSFPQTG

-577 TAGIQLEEI
+577 DSGIKLEEI
-586 PVYFYAGSDSGLLGS
+586 PAYFYAGSDSGLLGS
-601 TKMNV
+601 TKMSV
-606 KLTATYIKTGETT
+606 KLTATYIKTGEAT
-619 DTSAVLVDKNNVA
+619 DTPAVLVNKNNIT
-632 LKALPVGTFPSDK
+632 LKALPAGTFSSDK

-682 TCTLN
+682 ACVINMNEIPITRAEYNTLK
-687 MGEIV
+687 
-692 IRREDYDKPENKKPK
+692 DKKPK

-720 KVASNHTLSLM
+720 KVETKHTLSVM
-731 DMFGINMSGT
+731 DMLGINMSGA

-756 DDQFQILDSLRSIQ
+756 DDQFQILDSLQ
-770 VRINLKKDLSGPDSK
+770 ALNVHINLKNDLSGPVPK

-793 LGNPIN
+793 SGNAIKGDSNKPI
-799 DDFGN
+799 
-804 RIEKKITAA
+804 KKEIAAA

-826 KKLLEKYPVSPD
+826 KKLLEKYPVSPE

-848 SLKRDFKLGALITV
+848 SLKRDFKLGASITV
-862 SAETDIDYS
+862 LAETDINYS

>member
-113 SGDTAA
+113 SGDNAA

-139 SIDVSGIN
+139 PIDVSGIN
-147 QELLNRF
+147 EKLLAKF
-154 NTSNTI
+154 NTGDPI
-160 SVTIPSGIA
+160 SVPIPSGM
-169 PLLSHRQSVNVSFT
+169 PLNIEYPLRDTNVSLQ
-183 GFNTISFENGAK
+183 GFNTISFENAAT
-195 LTLSSSSTTV
+195 LTLSSGHSAV
-205 VYTITAATMKS
+205 NYEITAATMKS
-216 NGASVTGTISPDGKK
+216 NGKTVPGTPSSDKKSVT
-231 IEFPLN
+231 FPLN
-237 GITISNALVFNL
+237 DVTLNNSL
-249 TLNLTSG
+249 TLQLTVKVISG
-256 SDNISLDS
+256 SGDISLS
-264 NLEGVIKKVT
+264 TKLEGVIKKVT
-274 GVTASDIDVSLPP
+274 GVNAADIDVSLVA

-294 PAEFEK
+294 PTEFEK
-300 ATIAEGSMK
+300 ATIAAGSMK
-309 FTAQMPNEWPGITI
+309 FTAQMPNEWSGITI
-323 EEKMKVVQSGA
+323 EEKMKVEQGGVG
-334 DGFSID
+334 GFSII

-357 LNNQSTLSCTPA
+357 LNKQQLSYTPA
-369 FKVKLNNATYT
+369 FNVKLNNATYT
-380 KQDSLPITLALDI
+380 KQNSLPVTLALDI
-393 KKFKEITLQNPPG
+393 KKLKEITLQNPSD

-446 IKIRLSSTSFKMAE
+446 IKIKLSSTSFKMVPPEERVFVSGKTE
-460 QEKTFISKYQ
+460 QEYSC
-470 AGFQPNESEQVYH
+470 N
-483 GGSNFNLNIDNSPL
+483 GGTAFDLDIGSL
-497 PPSEQNITKFDLKMQ
+497 PKFDLKMQ
-512 VILPNPNG
+512 VILPNTNG

-544 DWEEILLK
+544 DWEKITLK
-552 AKADQTVSFPQTG
+552 AKDNQTVSFPQTG

-619 DTSAVLVDKNNVA
+619 DTPAVLVDKNDVT
-632 LKALPVGTFPSDK
+632 LKALPAGTFPSDK
-645 IFTGAIPDAML
+645 IFTGTIPEAML
-656 SIKQGESGITKT
+656 SIKHGESGIAKT

-692 IRREDYDKPENKKPK
+692 INRTDYNNLKNKKPK

-720 KVASNHTLSLM
+720 KVESDHTLSLM
-731 DMFGINMSGT
+731 DMFGINMSGA

-756 DDQFQILDSLRSIQ
+756 DDQIFDSLQ
-770 VRINLKKDLSGPDSK
+770 ELKVDINLKNDLSGPVPK
-785 CILRFKDG
+785 CILRFKNG
-793 LGNPIN
+793 SGIAIN
-799 DDFGN
+799 DDSGKP
-804 RIEKKITAA
+804 IEKEIAAA
-813 AGEQTVKLTSSEL
+813 AGEPTVKLTSSEL
-826 KKLLEKYPVSPD
+826 KKLLEKYPVSPE

-848 SLKRDFKLGALITV
+848 SLKRDFKLGASITV
-862 SAETDIDYS
+862 SAEMDIDYS

>member
-24 ACGLQPFSSVRIK
+24 ACSLQPFSSVRIK

-113 SGDTAA
+113 SGDNAA

-139 SIDVSGIN
+139 PIDVSGIN

-154 NTSNTI
+154 NTGTAI
-160 SVTIPSGIA
+160 PITIPPGIA
-169 PLLSHRQSVNVSFT
+169 PFLSHRQSVNVSFT
-183 GFNTISFENGAK
+183 GFNAISFENGAK
-195 LTLSSSSTTV
+195 LTLSSSSATV
-205 VYTITAATMKS
+205 TYTITAATMES
-216 NGASVTGTISPDGKK
+216 NGASVPGTISLDGKK
-231 IEFPLN
+231 IEFSLD
-237 GITISNALVFNL
+237 GIIINNTVSFQL

-256 SDNISLDS
+256 SGNISLGTS
-264 NLEGVIKKVT
+264 LEGVIEKAT
-274 GVTASDIDVSLPP
+274 GVTSDTDIDVN
-287 QTIPLSL
+287 L
-294 PAEFEK
+294 PAQFVPLTLPADFEK

-309 FTAQMPNEWPGITI
+309 LSAQMPNEWSGITI
-323 EEKMKVVQSGA
+323 KEKMKVVQSGA

-352 LENQK
+352 LENQN
-357 LNNQSTLSCTPA
+357 LNKQQLSYTPA

-393 KKFKEITLQNPPG
+393 KKFKEITLQNSSG
-406 LTVNREQDVPQDM
+406 FTVNREQDVPQDM

-446 IKIRLSSTSFKMAE
+446 IKIKLSSTCFQISPA
-460 QEKTFISKYQ
+460 QEAI
-470 AGFQPNESEQVYH
+470 
-483 GGSNFNLNIDNSPL
+483 FNPGKQEHEYKGNNGNAFVLDIEHL
-497 PPSEQNITKFDLKMQ
+497 PKFDLKMQ
-512 VILPNPNG
+512 VILPNTTG

-544 DWEEILLK
+544 DWEEIILK
-552 AKADQTVSFPQTG
+552 AKANQTVSFPQTG

-577 TAGIQLEEI
+577 DSGIKLEEI
-586 PVYFYAGSDSGLLGS
+586 PAYFYAGSDSGLLGS
-601 TKMNV
+601 TQMNV

-668 LAGIMNDYPKDLQL
+668 LAGIMNDYPKNLQL

-687 MGEIV
+687 MGEIP
-692 IRREDYDKPENKKPK
+692 ITRAEYNTLKDKKPK

-720 KVASNHTLSLM
+720 KVESDHPLSLM

-741 DLFGRRSAHDKPFGL
+741 DLFGRRSVHDKPFGL
-756 DDQFQILDSLRSIQ
+756 DDQILDSLQ
-770 VRINLKKDLSGPDSK
+770 ALNVHINLKNDLSGPVPK

-793 LGNPIN
+793 SGNAIKGDSDKPI
-799 DDFGN
+799 
-804 RIEKKITAA
+804 KKEIAAA

-826 KKLLEKYPVSPD
+826 KKLLEKYPVSPE

-848 SLKRDFKLGALITV
+848 SLKRDFKLGASITV
-862 SAETDIDYS
+862 LAETDINYS

>member
-61 ETLQKNN
+61 ETLQENN

-113 SGDTAA
+113 SGDNAA

-139 SIDVSGIN
+139 PIDVSGIN

-154 NTSNTI
+154 NTGTAIPITI
-160 SVTIPSGIA
+160 LPGIA

-231 IEFPLN
+231 IEFSLD
-237 GITISNALVFNL
+237 GIMISNALVFNL

-256 SDNISLDS
+256 SDTISLGTK
-264 NLEGVIKKVT
+264 LEGDIKKAT
-274 GVTASDIDVSLPP
+274 GVNAADIDVSLPT

-294 PAEFEK
+294 PTEFEK
-300 ATIAEGSMK
+300 ATIAAGSMK
-309 FTAQMPNEWPGITI
+309 FTAQMPNEWSGITI
-323 EEKMKVVQSGA
+323 KEKMKVEQGGVG
-334 DGFSID
+334 GFSII

-352 LENQK
+352 LENQN
-357 LNNQSTLSCTPA
+357 LNKQQLSYTPA

-393 KKFKEITLQNPPG
+393 KKFKEITLRNPSD

-446 IKIRLSSTSFKMAE
+446 IKIKLSSTSFKMLPPQERVFVSGKTE
-460 QEKTFISKYQ
+460 QEYSCNGGTAFDLDI
-470 AGFQPNESEQVYH
+470 ESL
-483 GGSNFNLNIDNSPL
+483 S
-497 PPSEQNITKFDLKMQ
+497 KFDLKMQ
-512 VILPNPNG
+512 VILPNTTG

-544 DWEEILLK
+544 DWEEIILK
-552 AKADQTVSFPQTG
+552 AKTNQTVSFPQTG
-565 KMDLSEL
+565 RMDLSEL

-577 TAGIQLEEI
+577 DSGIELEEI
-586 PVYFYAGSDSGLLGS
+586 PAYFYAGSDSGLLGS

-619 DTSAVLVDKNNVA
+619 ATPAVLVDKSNIT
-632 LKALPVGTFPSDK
+632 LKALPAGTFPSDK

-668 LAGIMNDYPKDLQL
+668 LAGIMNDYPKNLQL

-687 MGEIV
+687 MGEIP
-692 IRREDYDKPENKKPK
+692 ITRAEYNTLKDKKPK

-720 KVASNHTLSLM
+720 KVESDHPLSLM

-741 DLFGRRSAHDKPFGL
+741 DLFGRRSVHDKPFGL
-756 DDQFQILDSLRSIQ
+756 DDQILDSLQ
-770 VRINLKKDLSGPDSK
+770 ALNVHINLKNDLSGPVPK

-793 LGNPIN
+793 SGNAIKGDSDKPI
-799 DDFGN
+799 
-804 RIEKKITAA
+804 KKEIAAA

-826 KKLLEKYPVSPD
+826 KKLLEKYPVSPE

-848 SLKRDFKLGALITV
+848 SLKRDFKLGASITV
-862 SAETDIDYS
+862 LAETDINYS

>member
-113 SGDTAA
+113 SGDNAA

-133 QQKKDV
+133 RQKKDV

-160 SVTIPSGIA
+160 PITIPPGIA
-169 PLLSHRQSVNVSFT
+169 PLPSYRLPVNVSFI
-183 GFNTISFENGAK
+183 GFNTLSFENGAK
-195 LTLSSSSTTV
+195 LTLSSSPTPVT
-205 VYTITAATMKS
+205 YTITAATMES
-216 NGASVTGTISPDGKK
+216 SGASVPGTISPNGKK
-231 IEFPLN
+231 IEFSLD
-237 GITISNALVFNL
+237 GITINNTVRFQL

-256 SDNISLDS
+256 SGTISLGTK
-264 NLEGVIKKVT
+264 LEGDIKKVT
-274 GVTASDIDVSLPP
+274 GVNAADIDVSLAA
-287 QTIPLSL
+287 QAIPLSL

-300 ATIAEGSMK
+300 ATIAEGFMK
-309 FTAQMPNEWPGITI
+309 FTTQMPNEWSGITI
-323 EEKMKVVQSGA
+323 EEKMKVEQGGVG
-334 DGFSID
+334 GFSII

-346 LGNTIS
+346 LGNTIP
-352 LENQK
+352 LENQN
-357 LNNQSTLSCTPA
+357 LNKQQLSYTPA

-380 KQDSLPITLALDI
+380 KQNSLPITLALDI
-393 KKFKEITLQNPPG
+393 KKFKEITLRNPSG
-406 LTVNREQDVPQDM
+406 LTVDREQDVPQDM
-419 KDWVKKI
+419 KDWVKTI

-446 IKIRLSSTSFKMAE
+446 IKIKLSSTSFKMLLPQEKVFVSGKTE
-460 QEKTFISKYQ
+460 QEYSCNGGTAFDLDI
-470 AGFQPNESEQVYH
+470 ESL
-483 GGSNFNLNIDNSPL
+483 S
-497 PPSEQNITKFDLKMQ
+497 KFDLKMQ
-512 VILPNPNG
+512 VILPNTTG

-544 DWEEILLK
+544 DWKEIILK
-552 AKADQTVSFPQTG
+552 AKANQTVSFPQTG

-645 IFTGAIPDAML
+645 IFTGTIPDAML

-707 VSIDLVLDVPVGF
+707 VSIDLVVDVPVGF
-720 KVASNHTLSLM
+720 KVASDHTLSLM
-731 DMFGINMSGT
+731 DMFGINMTGT

-756 DDQFQILDSLRSIQ
+756 DDQILDSLRSIQ
-770 VRINLKKDLSGPDSK
+770 VRINLKKDLSGPVTK

-804 RIEKKITAA
+804 PIEKKITAA
-813 AGEQTVKLTSSEL
+813 AGEQTVTLTSAEL
-826 KKLLEKYPVSPD
+826 KKLLEKYPVSPE

-848 SLKRDFKLGALITV
+848 SLKRDFKLGASITV
-862 SAETDIDYS
+862 LAETDINYS

>member
-300 ATIAEGSMK
+300 ATIAAGSMK
-309 FTAQMPNEWPGITI
+309 FTAQMPNEWSDITI

-393 KKFKEITLQNPPG
+393 KKFKEITLQNPSG

-446 IKIRLSSTSFKMAE
+446 IKIRLSSTSFKMLLPQGKVFVSGKTE
-460 QEKTFISKYQ
+460 QEYSCNGGAAFDLDI
-470 AGFQPNESEQVYH
+470 ESL
-483 GGSNFNLNIDNSPL
+483 S
-497 PPSEQNITKFDLKMQ
+497 KFDLKAQ
-512 VILPNPNG
+512 IILPNTTG

-544 DWEEILLK
+544 DWEEIILK
-552 AKADQTVSFPQTG
+552 AKANQTVSFPQTG
-565 KMDLSEL
+565 RMDLSEL

-577 TAGIQLEEI
+577 DSGIELEEI
-586 PVYFYAGSDSGLLGS
+586 PAYFYAGSDSGLLGS

-668 LAGIMNDYPKDLQL
+668 LAGIMNDYPKNLQL

-687 MGEIV
+687 MGEIP
-692 IRREDYDKPENKKPK
+692 ITRAKYNTLKDKKPK

-720 KVASNHTLSLM
+720 KVASNRTFSLM

-756 DDQFQILDSLRSIQ
+756 DDQILDSLQ
-770 VRINLKKDLSGPDSK
+770 ALNVHINLKNDLSGSVPK
-785 CILRFKDG
+785 CILQFKDG

-804 RIEKKITAA
+804 PIEKKITAA
-813 AGEQTVKLTSSEL
+813 AVEQTVTLTSSEL
-826 KKLLEKYPVSPD
+826 KKLLEKYPVSPE

-848 SLKRDFKLGALITV
+848 SLKRDFKLGASITV
-862 SAETDIDYS
+862 LAETDINYS

>member
-139 SIDVSGIN
+139 TIDVSGIN
-147 QELLNRF
+147 QELLTKF
-154 NTSNTI
+154 NTGNPISIPILSSIPQNTPHNLPDTN
-160 SVTIPSGIA
+160 VTFQGFKTIA
-169 PLLSHRQSVNVSFT
+169 
-183 GFNTISFENGAK
+183 FENGAK
-195 LTLSSSSTTV
+195 LKLLSNPSTV
-205 VYTITAATMKS
+205 HYTITHAEMQS
-216 NGASVTGTISPDGKK
+216 NGHSVPGTIAGQN
-231 IEFPLN
+231 IEFSLN
-237 GITISNALVFNL
+237 GITISNKLVFKL
-249 TLNLTSG
+249 TVEITSG
-256 SDNISLDS
+256 SGDISLDTR
-264 NLEGVIKKVT
+264 LEGVIKRAT
-274 GVTASDIDVSLPP
+274 GVTSADDIDVNLPT
-287 QTIPLSL
+287 QFVPLTL
-294 PAEFEK
+294 PADFEK

-309 FTAQMPNEWPGITI
+309 LSAQMLDGWENIVI
-323 EEKMKVVQSGA
+323 KEKMEVVQSGS
-334 DGFSID
+334 DGFLIS

-346 LGNTIS
+346 LGSNIS

-357 LNNQSTLSCTPA
+357 LNKQQLSYTPV

-380 KQDSLPITLALDI
+380 KHDRLPITLALDI
-393 KKFKEITLQNPPG
+393 KKFKEITLRNPSD

-446 IKIRLSSTSFKMAE
+446 IKIKLSSASFKMLPPQERVFVSGKTE
-460 QEKTFISKYQ
+460 QEYSC
-470 AGFQPNESEQVYH
+470 N
-483 GGSNFNLNIDNSPL
+483 GGTAFDLDIEHL
-497 PPSEQNITKFDLKMQ
+497 PKFDLKMQ
-512 VILPNPNG
+512 VILPNTTG

-544 DWEEILLK
+544 DWEEIILK
-552 AKADQTVSFPQTG
+552 AKANQTVSFPQTG

-577 TAGIQLEEI
+577 DSGIKLEEI
-586 PVYFYAGSDSGLLGS
+586 PAYFYAGSDSGLLGS
-601 TKMNV
+601 TQMNV

-619 DTSAVLVDKNNVA
+619 DTLAVLVDKSNIT
-632 LKALPVGTFPSDK
+632 LKALPAGTFPSDK

-668 LAGIMNDYPKDLQL
+668 LAGIMNDYPKNLQL
-682 TCTLN
+682 ACVLN
-687 MGEIV
+687 MSEIP
-692 IRREDYDKPENKKPK
+692 ITRTEYNALKDKKPK
-707 VSIDLVLDVPVGF
+707 ISIDLVLDVPVGF
-720 KVASNHTLSLM
+720 KVETKHTLSVM
-731 DMFGINMSGT
+731 DMLGINMSGT
-741 DLFGRRSAHDKPFGL
+741 DLFGRRSVHDKPFGL
-756 DDQFQILDSLRSIQ
+756 DDQILDSLQ
-770 VRINLKKDLSGPDSK
+770 ALNVHINLKNDLSGPVPK

-793 LGNPIN
+793 SGNAIKGDSNKPI
-799 DDFGN
+799 
-804 RIEKKITAA
+804 KKEIAAA

-826 KKLLEKYPVSPD
+826 KKLLEKYPVSPE

-848 SLKRDFKLGALITV
+848 SLKRDFKLGASITV
-862 SAETDIDYS
+862 SVKTDIDYS

>member
-14 SILIALAFTA
+14 SILIAFAFTA

-113 SGDTAA
+113 SGDSNLLSRKFDTEISIPKINQSNSISISGADISQKLLDEFNTDTA
-119 LSQNFEKKI
+119 LSV
-128 SVPNL
+128 SVPAISSEHALPPVNIEFHGFETITFGSGSYL
-133 QQKKDV
+133 EISTSPNAGSYTITKAKMESNGHSIPGDITGHNVRFPLDNKTIGKNISLTLTVKDV
-139 SIDVSGIN
+139 SGVG
-147 QELLNRF
+147 
-154 NTSNTI
+154 
-160 SVTIPSGIA
+160 
-169 PLLSHRQSVNVSFT
+169 
-183 GFNTISFENGAK
+183 
-195 LTLSSSSTTV
+195 
-205 VYTITAATMKS
+205 
-216 NGASVTGTISPDGKK
+216 
-231 IEFPLN
+231 
-237 GITISNALVFNL
+237 NL
-249 TLNLTSG
+249 TVNRTLHG
-256 SDNISLDS
+256 RI
-264 NLEGVIKKVT
+264 IRAT
-274 GVTASDIDVSLPP
+274 GVTANPEITPVPGSVD
-287 QTIPLSL
+287 IPLPEDFRS
-294 PAEFEK
+294 
-300 ATIAEGSMK
+300 ATIGVGEFKLSVD
-309 FTAQMPNEWPGITI
+309 MPADWTGITI
-323 EEKMKVVQSGA
+323 EEQTKITQTGSGGLA
-334 DGFSID
+334 INPGSFQ
-340 PSDYRP
+340 P
-346 LGNTIS
+346 LNTPVS
-352 LENQK
+352 LAGK
-357 LNNQSTLSCTPA
+357 TLNNQRTLTYEPKL
-369 FKVKLNNATYT
+369 KVKLDNATYT
-380 KQDSLPITLALDI
+380 YQEHLPVKFNFSIDKFSAITMRNKADFKKLQSEPVPDGI
-393 KKFKEITLQNPPG
+393 KG
-406 LTVNREQDVPQDM
+406 
-419 KDWVKKI
+419 WVKNI
-426 KFKTVSAKIKLDNG
+426 HFKTASVKIKLKNG
-440 LPAEND
+440 LPSGND
-446 IKIRLSSTSFKMAE
+446 IKIKLSSTCFQISPAEEATFNPGE
-460 QEKTFISKYQ
+460 QEHEYKGNNGNAFVLDIET
-470 AGFQPNESEQVYH
+470 
-483 GGSNFNLNIDNSPL
+483 LDN
-497 PPSEQNITKFDLKMQ
+497 FDLTTA
-512 VILPNPNG
+512 VLLPGYNEHDN
-520 TTFTLKNIETGK
+520 TFTLNNIRTDSKIEF
-532 DITLSGSIQFNP
+532 SGAVQFNF
-544 DWEEILLK
+544 DWEEIILK

-577 TAGIQLEEI
+577 KAGIQLEEI

-601 TKMNV
+601 TQMNV

-619 DTSAVLVDKNNVA
+619 DTPAVLVNKPNIT

-668 LAGIMNDYPKDLQL
+668 LAGIMNDYPKNLQL

-687 MGEIV
+687 MGEIP
-692 IRREDYDKPENKKPK
+692 ITRAEYNTLKDKKPK

-741 DLFGRRSAHDKPFGL
+741 DLFGRRSVHDKPFGL
-756 DDQFQILDSLRSIQ
+756 DDQILDSLQ
-770 VRINLKKDLSGPDSK
+770 ALNVHINLKKDLSGPVPK

-826 KKLLEKYPVSPD
+826 KKLLEKYPVSPE

-848 SLKRDFKLGALITV
+848 SLKRDFKLGASITV
-862 SAETDIDYS
+862 LAETDINYS

>member
-1 MSYHK
+1 
-6 YSKYPMCI
+6 MCI

-24 ACGLQPFSSVRIK
+24 ACSLQPFSSVRIK

-113 SGDTAA
+113 SGDNAA

-154 NTSNTI
+154 NTGTAI
-160 SVTIPSGIA
+160 PITIPPGIA
-169 PLLSHRQSVNVSFT
+169 PFLSHRQSVNVSFT
-183 GFNTISFENGAK
+183 GFNAISFENGAK
-195 LTLSSSSTTV
+195 LTLSSSSATV
-205 VYTITAATMKS
+205 TYTITAATMES
-216 NGASVTGTISPDGKK
+216 NGASVPGTISLDGKK
-231 IEFPLN
+231 IEFSLD
-237 GITISNALVFNL
+237 GIIINNTVSFQL

-256 SDNISLDS
+256 SGNISLGTS
-264 NLEGVIKKVT
+264 LEGVIEKAT
-274 GVTASDIDVSLPP
+274 GVTSDTDIDVN
-287 QTIPLSL
+287 L
-294 PAEFEK
+294 PAQFVPLTLPADFEK

-309 FTAQMPNEWPGITI
+309 LSAQMPNEWSGITI
-323 EEKMKVVQSGA
+323 KEKMKVVQSGA

-352 LENQK
+352 LENQN
-357 LNNQSTLSCTPA
+357 LNKQQLSYTPA

-393 KKFKEITLQNPPG
+393 KKFKEITLQNSSG
-406 LTVNREQDVPQDM
+406 FTVNREQDVPQDM

-446 IKIRLSSTSFKMAE
+446 IKIKLSSTCFQISPA
-460 QEKTFISKYQ
+460 QEAI
-470 AGFQPNESEQVYH
+470 
-483 GGSNFNLNIDNSPL
+483 FNPGKQEHEYKGNNGNAFVLDIEHL
-497 PPSEQNITKFDLKMQ
+497 PKFDLKMQ
-512 VILPNPNG
+512 VILPNTTG

-544 DWEEILLK
+544 DWEEIILK

-619 DTSAVLVDKNNVA
+619 DTPVDLVVKNDVT
-632 LKALPVGTFPSDK
+632 LKALPAGTFPSDK

-707 VSIDLVLDVPVGF
+707 VSIDLVVDVPVGF
-720 KVASNHTLSLM
+720 KVASDHTLSLM
-731 DMFGINMSGT
+731 DMFGINMTGT

-756 DDQFQILDSLRSIQ
+756 DDQILDSLRSIQ
-770 VRINLKKDLSGPDSK
+770 VRINLKKDLSGPVTK

-804 RIEKKITAA
+804 PIEKKITAA
-813 AGEQTVKLTSSEL
+813 AGEQTVTLTSSEL
-826 KKLLEKYPVSPD
+826 KKLLEKYPVSPE

-848 SLKRDFKLGALITV
+848 SLKRDFKLGASITV
-862 SAETDIDYS
+862 LAETDINYS

>member
-24 ACGLQPFSSVRIK
+24 ACSLQPFSSVRIK

-113 SGDTAA
+113 SGDNAA

-154 NTSNTI
+154 NTGTAI
-160 SVTIPSGIA
+160 PITIPPGIA
-169 PLLSHRQSVNVSFT
+169 PFLSHRQSVNVSFT
-183 GFNTISFENGAK
+183 GFNAISFENGAK
-195 LTLSSSSTTV
+195 LTLSSSSATV
-205 VYTITAATMKS
+205 TYTITAATMES
-216 NGASVTGTISPDGKK
+216 NGASVPGTISLDGKK
-231 IEFPLN
+231 IEFSLD
-237 GITISNALVFNL
+237 GIIINNTVSFQL

-256 SDNISLDS
+256 SGNISLGTS
-264 NLEGVIKKVT
+264 LEGVIEKAT
-274 GVTASDIDVSLPP
+274 GVTSDTDIDVN
-287 QTIPLSL
+287 L
-294 PAEFEK
+294 PAQFVPLTLPADFEK

-309 FTAQMPNEWPGITI
+309 LSAQMPNEWSGITI
-323 EEKMKVVQSGA
+323 KEKMKVVQSGA

-352 LENQK
+352 LENQN
-357 LNNQSTLSCTPA
+357 LNKQQLSYTPA

-393 KKFKEITLQNPPG
+393 KKFKEITLQNSSG
-406 LTVNREQDVPQDM
+406 FTVNREQDVPQDM

-446 IKIRLSSTSFKMAE
+446 IKIKLSSTCFQISPA
-460 QEKTFISKYQ
+460 QEAI
-470 AGFQPNESEQVYH
+470 
-483 GGSNFNLNIDNSPL
+483 FNPGKQEHEYKGNNGNAFVLDIEHL
-497 PPSEQNITKFDLKMQ
+497 PKFDLKMQ
-512 VILPNPNG
+512 VILPNTTG

-544 DWEEILLK
+544 DWEEIILK

-645 IFTGAIPDAML
+645 IFTGTIPDAML

-707 VSIDLVLDVPVGF
+707 VSIDLVVDVPVGF
-720 KVASNHTLSLM
+720 KVASDHTLSLM
-731 DMFGINMSGT
+731 DMFGINMTGT

-756 DDQFQILDSLRSIQ
+756 DDQILDSLRSIQ
-770 VRINLKKDLSGPDSK
+770 VRINLKKDLSGPVTK

-804 RIEKKITAA
+804 PIEKKIIEKASRKVSRLTGVGVGTTA
-813 AGEQTVKLTSSEL
+813 
-826 KKLLEKYPVSPD
+826 
-838 LVLELPQGSY
+838 
-848 SLKRDFKLGALITV
+848 RLIFV
-862 SAETDIDYS
+862 EA
-871 MKVN
+871 

>member
-68 KNIRLYRYQPSGGDD
+68 KNIRLYRYQPSGRDD

-139 SIDVSGIN
+139 TIDVSGIN

-154 NTSNTI
+154 NTGTTI
-160 SVTIPSGIA
+160 PITIPSDIIA
-169 PLLSHRQSVNVSFT
+169 PLLSYRRSVNVSFT
-183 GFNTISFENGAK
+183 GFNTIFFENGAK
-195 LTLSSSSTTV
+195 LTLSSSSTPVT
-205 VYTITAATMKS
+205 YTITAATMES
-216 NGASVTGTISPDGKK
+216 NGASVPGTISLDGKK
-231 IEFPLN
+231 IEFSLD
-237 GITISNALVFNL
+237 GITINNTVSFQL

-256 SDNISLDS
+256 SGDISLS
-264 NLEGVIKKVT
+264 TNLEGVIKKVT
-274 GVTASDIDVSLPP
+274 GVSASDIDISLAA
-287 QTIPLSL
+287 QTVPLSL
-294 PAEFEK
+294 PTEFEK

-309 FTAQMPNEWPGITI
+309 FTAQKPNEWSGITI

-346 LGNTIS
+346 LENTIS

-380 KQDSLPITLALDI
+380 KQNSLPITLALDI
-393 KKFKEITLQNPPG
+393 KKFKEITLQNPSD

-419 KDWVKKI
+419 KDWVKTI

-446 IKIRLSSTSFKMAE
+446 INIKLSSTSFKMLPPQERVFVSGKTE
-460 QEKTFISKYQ
+460 QEYSCNGGTAFDLDIESLSK
-470 AGFQPNESEQVYH
+470 V
-483 GGSNFNLNIDNSPL
+483 
-497 PPSEQNITKFDLKMQ
+497 DLKMQ
-512 VILPNPNG
+512 VILPNTTG

-544 DWEEILLK
+544 DWEEIILK
-552 AKADQTVSFPQTG
+552 AKANQTVSFPQTG

-577 TAGIQLEEI
+577 DSGIKLEEI
-586 PVYFYAGSDSGLLGS
+586 PAYFYAGSDSGLLGS
-601 TKMNV
+601 TKMRV
-606 KLTATYIKTGETT
+606 KLTATYIKTEETS
-619 DTSAVLVDKNNVA
+619 DTSKDLVNTSDIT
-632 LKALPVGTFPSDK
+632 LEALPADTFPSDK
-645 IFTGAIPDAML
+645 IFTGAIPNAML
-656 SIKQGESGITKT
+656 SIKQGESGITNT
-668 LAGIMNDYPKDLQL
+668 LAGIMNDYPKNLQL

-687 MGEIV
+687 MGEIP
-692 IRREDYDKPENKKPK
+692 ITRAEYNTLKDKKPK

-720 KVASNHTLSLM
+720 KVESDHPLSLM

-741 DLFGRRSAHDKPFGL
+741 DLFGRRSVHDKPFGL
-756 DDQFQILDSLRSIQ
+756 DDQILDSLQ
-770 VRINLKKDLSGPDSK
+770 ALNVHINLKNDLSGSVPK

-793 LGNPIN
+793 SGNAIKGDSDKPI
-799 DDFGN
+799 
-804 RIEKKITAA
+804 KKEIAAA

-826 KKLLEKYPVSPD
+826 KKLLEKYPVSPE

-848 SLKRDFKLGALITV
+848 SLKRDFKLGASITV
-862 SAETDIDYS
+862 LAETDINYS

>member
-113 SGDTAA
+113 SGDNAA

-139 SIDVSGIN
+139 PIDVSGIN

-154 NTSNTI
+154 NTGTTI
-160 SVTIPSGIA
+160 PITIPSDIIA
-169 PLLSHRQSVNVSFT
+169 PLLSYRRSVNVSFT
-183 GFNTISFENGAK
+183 GFNTIFFENGAK
-195 LTLSSSSTTV
+195 LTLSSSSTPVT
-205 VYTITAATMKS
+205 YTITAATMES
-216 NGASVTGTISPDGKK
+216 NGASVPGTISLDGKK
-231 IEFPLN
+231 IEFSLD
-237 GITISNALVFNL
+237 GITINNTVSFQL

-256 SDNISLDS
+256 SGDISLS
-264 NLEGVIKKVT
+264 TNLEGVIKKVT
-274 GVTASDIDVSLPP
+274 GVSASDIDISLAA
-287 QTIPLSL
+287 QTVPLSL
-294 PAEFEK
+294 PTEFEK

-309 FTAQMPNEWPGITI
+309 FTAQKPKEWSGITI

-346 LGNTIS
+346 LVNTIS

-380 KQDSLPITLALDI
+380 KQNSLPITLALDI
-393 KKFKEITLQNPPG
+393 KKFKEITLQNPSD

-419 KDWVKKI
+419 KDWVKTI

-446 IKIRLSSTSFKMAE
+446 INIKLSSTSFKMLPPQERVFVSGKTE
-460 QEKTFISKYQ
+460 QEYSCNGGTAFDLDI
-470 AGFQPNESEQVYH
+470 ESL
-483 GGSNFNLNIDNSPL
+483 S
-497 PPSEQNITKFDLKMQ
+497 KFDLKMQ
-512 VILPNPNG
+512 VILPNTTG

-544 DWEEILLK
+544 DWEEIILK

-577 TAGIQLEEI
+577 DSGIKLEEI

-645 IFTGAIPDAML
+645 IFTGTIPDAML

-707 VSIDLVLDVPVGF
+707 VSIDLVVDVPVGF
-720 KVASNHTLSLM
+720 KVASDHTLSLM
-731 DMFGINMSGT
+731 DMFGINMTGT
-741 DLFGRRSAHDKPFGL
+741 DLFGRRSAHDKPFGV
-756 DDQFQILDSLRSIQ
+756 DDQILDSLRSIQ
-770 VRINLKKDLSGPDSK
+770 VRINLKKDLSGPVTK

-804 RIEKKITAA
+804 PIEKKITAA
-813 AGEQTVKLTSSEL
+813 AVEQTVKLTSSEW
-826 KKLLEKYPVSPD
+826 KKLLEKSWCWNYR
-838 LVLELPQGSY
+838 
-848 SLKRDFKLGALITV
+848 KAHIR
-862 SAETDIDYS
+862 
-871 MKVN
+871 